1 MNAILTLIIRLLL
14 VFLSYIF
21 IGWIG
26 YLIFM
31 DLKRMRSEKKL
42 TSSAPIMLS
51 VKTDD
56 LDQERTFQKTVIIIG
71 RDPAVDF
78 ILQDDRVSLRHCKID
93 YIQNQWWVEDLNST
107 NGTYLNGSL
116 LSTRTVLM
124 NNDQLSLGNI
134 KIVIQI

>member
-1 MNAILTLIIRLLL
+1 MNAVLTLIIRLLL

-21 IGWIG
+21 IGWIA

-42 TSSAPIMLS
+42 TSSAPIMLK

-78 ILQDDRVSLRHCKID
+78 ILQDDRVSLRHCNID
-93 YIQNQWWVEDLNST
+93 CIQNQWWVEDLNST